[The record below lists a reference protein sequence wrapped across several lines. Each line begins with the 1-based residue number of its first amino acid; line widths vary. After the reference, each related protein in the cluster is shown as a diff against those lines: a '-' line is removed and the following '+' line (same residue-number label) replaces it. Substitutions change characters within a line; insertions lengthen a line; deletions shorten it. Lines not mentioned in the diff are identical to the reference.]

1 MATDT
6 ARSEVGFGSERGPV
20 LASLM
25 LATGLVALDSTILA
39 TAVLSITDSLGDF
52 ALFPW
57 LFTSYLL
64 AQAVTVP
71 IYGALADTF
80 GRKPVMLFGVAVFA
94 LGSLL
99 CGVATSMVALI
110 VFRAVQGIGAGAIQP
125 TTMVIASDL
134 YTLAERATVQ
144 GYLAGVWAVTSVT
157 GPLLGGICADYL
169 GWRWIFLINLPL
181 AALAA
186 WMLVRNFH
194 ESAPRRRRSID
205 YAGAVLLTL
214 GAGALVL
221 GLLEG
226 GRAWAWGSPTGLA
239 VFGLAALA
247 LVLFVAVESRA
258 AHPILP
264 LWVFTRRV
272 VVASSVAAMLGSAL
286 LFGFTTYVPMFNQG
300 VLGTSALVAG
310 LVTGGLTL
318 GWPLAAA
325 QAGKVYLRFG
335 FRTCAV
341 LGSTV
346 AALGTATMLL
356 LGENSPLWQVALSC
370 FVVGA
375 GMGLVATPS
384 LIAAQTSAPWSDRGV
399 VTSATMF
406 ARSLGSAVGVAVFGA
421 IVNARL
427 AGVGAPSPQTLSAAV
442 HLVFAT
448 IAAMTLV
455 LVAACA
461 VIPRR
466 ITQFPAHPAGT
477 PEVAEP
483 VDGEH
488 GWASPEEKREPGC

>member
-6 ARSEVGFGSERGPV
+6 ARSEVGFGSDRGPV

-52 ALFPW
+52 TLFPW

-80 GRKPVMLFGVAVFA
+80 GRKPVMLFGIAVFA

-99 CGVATSMVALI
+99 CGLASSMLALI

-125 TTMVIASDL
+125 TTMVIAGDL
-134 YTLAERATVQ
+134 YTLAERATIQ
-144 GYLAGVWAVTSVT
+144 GYLAGVWAVASVT

-169 GWRWIFLINLPL
+169 GWRWIFLVNLPL

-186 WMLVRNFH
+186 WMLVRNFD
-194 ESAPRRRRSID
+194 ESVPRRGRGID
-205 YAGAVLLTL
+205 WAGAVLLTL
-214 GAGALVL
+214 GAGTLVL

-226 GRAWAWGSPTGLA
+226 GHAWAWGSPVGVA
-239 VFGLAALA
+239 VFGCAGLSLT
-247 LVLFVAVESRA
+247 LFVVVEARA
-258 AHPILP
+258 THPILP

-272 VVASSVAAMLGSAL
+272 VLASSVAAVLGGAL

-310 LVTGGLTL
+310 LVTGALTL

-325 QAGKVYLRFG
+325 RAGKVYLRFG

-346 AALGTATMLL
+346 AALGAATTQLL
-356 LGENSPLWQVALSC
+356 DEHSALWQVAASC

-375 GMGLVATPS
+375 GMGLVATPT
-384 LIAAQTSAPWSDRGV
+384 LIAAQTSARWAERGV

-406 ARSLGSAVGVAVFGA
+406 ARSLGGAVGVAVFGA

-427 AGVGAPSPQTLSAAV
+427 AGVDAPTPQSLSAAI
-442 HLVFAT
+442 HLVFVSVAV
-448 IAAMTLV
+448 MTLV

-461 VIPRR
+461 AIPGRAGE
-466 ITQFPAHPAGT
+466 FPVHPAG
-477 PEVAEP
+477 EP
-483 VDGEH
+483 GSVNRLDHEH
-488 GWASPEEKREPGC
+488 GVATPDEKREPGC

>member
-6 ARSEVGFGSERGPV
+6 LRSEVGFGSDRGPV
-20 LASLM
+20 LGALM

-39 TAVLSITDSLGDF
+39 TAVLAITDDLGDF

-71 IYGALADTF
+71 IYGALADAY
-80 GRKPVMLFGVAVFA
+80 GRKPVMLGGVVVFA

-99 CGVATSMVALI
+99 CGLAGSMLALI

-134 YTLAERATVQ
+134 YSLAERATVQ
-144 GYLAGVWAVTSVT
+144 GYLAGVWAVASVT

-169 GWRWIFLINLPL
+169 GWRWIFLVNLPL
-181 AALAA
+181 AATAG
-186 WMLVRNFH
+186 WMLMRHLH
-194 ESAPRRRRSID
+194 ESVPRQPRRID
-205 YAGAVLLTL
+205 YPGAAVLTA

-226 GRAWAWGSPTGLA
+226 GHAWAWRSPTSAA
-239 VFGLAALA
+239 VFGGAALA
-247 LVLFVAVESRA
+247 LLLFVIVESRA
-258 AHPILP
+258 AQPVLP

-272 VVASSVAAMLGSAL
+272 VVAGGVAAVLGSAL
-286 LFGFTTYVPMFNQG
+286 LFGFTTYVPLFNQG
-300 VLGTSALVAG
+300 VLGSSALVAG
-310 LVTGGLTL
+310 LVTGALTL
-318 GWPLAAA
+318 GWPLSAA

-335 FRTCAV
+335 FRACAV
-341 LGSTV
+341 LGSAV
-346 AALGTATMLL
+346 AALGAASTLL
-356 LGENSPLWQVALSC
+356 LGAHSPLWQVAVSC

-375 GMGLVATPS
+375 GMGLVATPT
-384 LIAAQTSAPWSDRGV
+384 LIAAQTSARWSERGV

-427 AGVGAPSPQTLSAAV
+427 GDAEAATPQALSAAI

-448 IAAMTLV
+448 IAAMTVV
-455 LVAACA
+455 LVGACA
-461 VIPRR
+461 LVPGGRTAI
-466 ITQFPAHPAGT
+466 PAHPAGT
-477 PEVAEP
+477 PGA
-483 VDGEH
+483 DGVRGPED
-488 GWASPEEKREPGC
+488 GSASPDDTREPGC

>member
-1 MATDT
+1 MAIDT
-6 ARSEVGFGSERGPV
+6 ARSEVGFGSDRGPV
-20 LASLM
+20 LVSLM

-52 ALFPW
+52 GLFPW

-80 GRKPVMLFGVAVFA
+80 GRKPVILFGVVVFA

-99 CGVATSMVALI
+99 CGLASSMLALI

-144 GYLAGVWAVTSVT
+144 GYLAGVWAVASVT

-169 GWRWIFLINLPL
+169 GWRWIFLLNLPV

-186 WMLVRNFH
+186 WMLIRNFQ
-194 ESAPRRRRSID
+194 ERTPRQHRSID

-214 GAGALVL
+214 GAGGLVL
-221 GLLEG
+221 GLLES
-226 GRAWAWGSPTGLA
+226 GRAWAWGSPVGLA
-239 VFGLAALA
+239 VFGGAGLA
-247 LVLFVAVESRA
+247 LILFVAVEARA
-258 AHPILP
+258 ARPILP

-272 VVASSVAAMLGSAL
+272 VVASSVAAVLGSAL

-300 VLGTSALVAG
+300 VLGSSALVAG
-310 LVTGGLTL
+310 LVAGGLTL

-325 QAGKVYLRFG
+325 RAGKVYLRFG
-335 FRTCAV
+335 FRFCAV
-341 LGSTV
+341 LGATIAV
-346 AALGTATMLL
+346 LGAGTTLM
-356 LGENSPLWQVALSC
+356 LGEHSPLWQVAVSC
-370 FVVGA
+370 FIVGA
-375 GMGLVATPS
+375 GMGLVATPT
-384 LIAAQTSAPWSDRGV
+384 LIAAQTSARWSERGV
-399 VTSATMF
+399 VTSAIMF

-421 IVNARL
+421 LVNVRL
-427 AGVGAPSPQTLSAAV
+427 GETGAASPQTLAAAV
-442 HLVFAT
+442 HLVFTA
-448 IAAMTLV
+448 IAVMTVV

-461 VIPRR
+461 LMPGR

-477 PEVAEP
+477 PTP
-483 VDGEH
+483 DGACGPEH
-488 GWASPEEKREPGC
+488 GRASPEEKREPGC

>member
-6 ARSEVGFGSERGPV
+6 ARSEVGFGSDRGPV

-52 ALFPW
+52 TLFPW

-80 GRKPVMLFGVAVFA
+80 GRKPVMLFGIAVFA

-99 CGVATSMVALI
+99 CGLASSMLALI
-110 VFRAVQGIGAGAIQP
+110 VFRTVQGIGAGAIQP
-125 TTMVIASDL
+125 TTMVIAGDL
-134 YTLAERATVQ
+134 YTLAERATIQ
-144 GYLAGVWAVTSVT
+144 GYLAGVWAVASVT

-169 GWRWIFLINLPL
+169 GWRWIFLVNLPL

-186 WMLVRNFH
+186 WMLVRNFD
-194 ESAPRRRRSID
+194 ESVHRRGRGID
-205 YAGAVLLTL
+205 WAGAVLLTL
-214 GAGALVL
+214 GAGTVVL

-226 GRAWAWGSPTGLA
+226 GHAWAWGSPVGVA
-239 VFGLAALA
+239 VFGCAGLSLT
-247 LVLFVAVESRA
+247 LFVVVEARA
-258 AHPILP
+258 THPILP

-272 VVASSVAAMLGSAL
+272 VLASSVAAVLGGAL

-310 LVTGGLTL
+310 LVTGALTL

-325 QAGKVYLRFG
+325 RAGKVYLRFG

-346 AALGTATMLL
+346 AALGAATTLL
-356 LGENSPLWQVALSC
+356 LDEHSALWQVAASC

-375 GMGLVATPS
+375 GMGLVATPT
-384 LIAAQTSAPWSDRGV
+384 LIAAQTSARWAERGV

-427 AGVGAPSPQTLSAAV
+427 AGVDAPTPQSLSAAI
-442 HLVFAT
+442 HLVFVS
-448 IAAMTLV
+448 IAVMTLV

-461 VIPRR
+461 AIPGRAGE
-466 ITQFPAHPAGT
+466 FPVHPAGE
-477 PEVAEP
+477 PGP
-483 VDGEH
+483 VDRLDHEH
-488 GWASPEEKREPGC
+488 GVASPDEKREPGC

>member
-6 ARSEVGFGSERGPV
+6 ARSEVGFGSDRGPV
-20 LASLM
+20 LASLI

-52 ALFPW
+52 TLFPW

-80 GRKPVMLFGVAVFA
+80 GRKPVMLFGIAVFA

-99 CGVATSMVALI
+99 CGLASSMLALI

-125 TTMVIASDL
+125 TTMVIAGDL
-134 YTLAERATVQ
+134 YTLAERATIQ
-144 GYLAGVWAVTSVT
+144 GYLAGVWAVASVT

-169 GWRWIFLINLPL
+169 GWRWIFLVNLPL

-186 WMLVRNFH
+186 WMLVRNFD
-194 ESAPRRRRSID
+194 ESVPRRGRGID
-205 YAGAVLLTL
+205 WAGAVLLTL
-214 GAGALVL
+214 GAGTLVL

-226 GRAWAWGSPTGLA
+226 GHAWAWGSPVGVA
-239 VFGLAALA
+239 VFGCAGLSLT
-247 LVLFVAVESRA
+247 LFVVVEARTT
-258 AHPILP
+258 HPILP

-272 VVASSVAAMLGSAL
+272 VLASSVAAVLGGAL
-286 LFGFTTYVPMFNQG
+286 LFAFTTYVPMFNQG
-300 VLGTSALVAG
+300 VLGSSALVAG
-310 LVTGGLTL
+310 LVTGALTL

-325 QAGKVYLRFG
+325 RAGKVYLRFG

-346 AALGTATMLL
+346 AALGAATTLL
-356 LGENSPLWQVALSC
+356 LDEQSALWQVAASC

-375 GMGLVATPS
+375 GMGLVATPT
-384 LIAAQTSAPWSDRGV
+384 LIAAQTSARWAERGV

-427 AGVGAPSPQTLSAAV
+427 AGVDAPTPQSLSAAI
-442 HLVFAT
+442 HLVFVS
-448 IAAMTLV
+448 IAVMTLV

-461 VIPRR
+461 AIPGRAGE
-466 ITQFPAHPAGT
+466 FPVHPAG
-477 PEVAEP
+477 ELGSVNRL
-483 VDGEH
+483 DHEH
-488 GWASPEEKREPGC
+488 GVASPDEKREPGC

>member
-6 ARSEVGFGSERGPV
+6 ARTDVGFGSDRGPV

-52 ALFPW
+52 TLFPW

-80 GRKPVMLFGVAVFA
+80 GRKPVMLFGIAVFA

-99 CGVATSMVALI
+99 CGLATSMLALV

-134 YTLAERATVQ
+134 YTLAERATIQ
-144 GYLAGVWAVTSVT
+144 GYLAGVWAVASVT
-157 GPLLGGICADYL
+157 GPVLGGICADYL
-169 GWRWIFLINLPL
+169 GWRWIFLVNLPL

-186 WMLVRNFH
+186 WMLVRNFQ
-194 ESAPRRRRSID
+194 ESVPRRRRTID
-205 YAGAVLLTL
+205 YAGAALLTL
-214 GAGALVL
+214 GAGSLVL

-226 GRAWAWGSPTGLA
+226 GHAWAWGSPTGIA
-239 VFGLAALA
+239 VFGCAALA
-247 LVLFVAVESRA
+247 LLLFVLVEARA
-258 AHPILP
+258 TQPILP
-264 LWVFTRRV
+264 LWLFTRRV
-272 VVASSVAAMLGSAL
+272 VIASSIASMLGGAL

-310 LVTGGLTL
+310 LVTGALTL

-325 QAGKVYLRFG
+325 RAGKVYLRFG
-335 FRTCAV
+335 FRTCAT
-341 LGSTV
+341 LGSAV
-346 AALGTATMLL
+346 AAIGAATMLL
-356 LGENSPLWQVALSC
+356 LDENSELWQVAVSC

-375 GMGLVATPS
+375 GMGLVATPT
-384 LIAAQTSAPWSDRGV
+384 LIAAQTSARWTERGV
-399 VTSATMF
+399 VTSANMF

-421 IVNARL
+421 IVNA
-427 AGVGAPSPQTLSAAV
+427 GIDGSDTPSPQSLSAAI
-442 HLVFAT
+442 HLVFVT
-448 IAAMTLV
+448 IAVMTIV

-461 VIPRR
+461 WIPRR
-466 ITQFPAHPAGT
+466 ATEFPVHPAGE
-477 PEVAEP
+477 PGPAPDAEQQ
-483 VDGEH
+483 H
-488 GWASPEEKREPGC
+488 GVASPDEKREPGC

>member
-6 ARSEVGFGSERGPV
+6 ARSEVGFGSDRGPV

-52 ALFPW
+52 TLFPW

-80 GRKPVMLFGVAVFA
+80 GRKPVMLFGIAVFA

-99 CGVATSMVALI
+99 CGLASSMLALI

-125 TTMVIASDL
+125 TTMVIAGDL
-134 YTLAERATVQ
+134 YTLAERATIQ
-144 GYLAGVWAVTSVT
+144 GYLAGVWAVASVT

-169 GWRWIFLINLPL
+169 GWRWIFLVNLPL

-186 WMLVRNFH
+186 WMLVRNFD
-194 ESAPRRRRSID
+194 ESVPRRGRGID
-205 YAGAVLLTL
+205 WAGAVLLTL
-214 GAGALVL
+214 GAGTLVL
-221 GLLEG
+221 GLLESG
-226 GRAWAWGSPTGLA
+226 HAWAWGSPVGVA
-239 VFGLAALA
+239 VFGCAGLSLT
-247 LVLFVAVESRA
+247 LFVVVEARTT
-258 AHPILP
+258 HPILP

-272 VVASSVAAMLGSAL
+272 VLASSVAAVLGGAL

-310 LVTGGLTL
+310 LVTGALTL

-325 QAGKVYLRFG
+325 RAGKVYLRFG

-346 AALGTATMLL
+346 ASLGAATTLL
-356 LGENSPLWQVALSC
+356 LDEHSALWQVATSC

-375 GMGLVATPS
+375 GMGLVATPT
-384 LIAAQTSAPWSDRGV
+384 LIAAQTSARWAERGV

-406 ARSLGSAVGVAVFGA
+406 ARSLGSAVGVAVFGS

-427 AGVGAPSPQTLSAAV
+427 AGMETPTPQSLSAAI
-442 HLVFAT
+442 HLVFVS
-448 IAAMTLV
+448 IAVMTLV

-461 VIPRR
+461 AIPGRAVE
-466 ITQFPAHPAGT
+466 FPVHPAGE
-477 PEVAEP
+477 PGP
-483 VDGEH
+483 VDRLDHEH
-488 GWASPEEKREPGC
+488 GVASPDEKREPGC